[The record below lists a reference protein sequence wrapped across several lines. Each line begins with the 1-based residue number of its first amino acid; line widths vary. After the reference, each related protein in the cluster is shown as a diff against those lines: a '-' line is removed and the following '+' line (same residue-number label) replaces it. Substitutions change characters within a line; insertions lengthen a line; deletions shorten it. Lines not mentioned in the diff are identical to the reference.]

1 MKIAMLVAACCGVVL
16 AVAFSQEQPVPL
28 AGLPAVSLAKPAASA
43 IPAAPVHVPANVT
56 AVSINQVESAVRD
69 ARARGADD
77 GEVYRL
83 RAANLTTRTIAML
96 GEREQAE
103 QAWLKR
109 VDAWRRA
116 SADLDEAGRKR
127 LRDELFSEA
136 EQAQLATYEV
146 SDVPRLILH

>member
-1 MKIAMLVAACCGVVL
+1 MKMAMIVAACCGVVL
-16 AVAFSQEQPVPL
+16 VVAFSQEQPGP
-28 AGLPAVSLAKPAASA
+28 AALPAVSLAKPAATA
-43 IPAAPVHVPANVT
+43 IPVAPVHVPAAVA
-56 AVSINQVESAVRD
+56 AVSINKVEAAVRD

-83 RAANLTTRTIAML
+83 RAAGLTARDIAML

-136 EQAQLATYEV
+136 EQAQLATYETTGAPV
-146 SDVPRLILH
+146 LVLH